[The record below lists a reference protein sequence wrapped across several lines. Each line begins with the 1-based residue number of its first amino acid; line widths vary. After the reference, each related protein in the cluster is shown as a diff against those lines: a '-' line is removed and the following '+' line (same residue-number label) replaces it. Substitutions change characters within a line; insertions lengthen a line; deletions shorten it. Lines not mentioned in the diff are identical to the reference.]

1 MVSSGGELVANGG
14 SGPAYIRPTIRRK
27 FRWLDGDRW
36 RHAPTKV
43 QVTKAAPMLR
53 QNQKRERAAA
63 VFFPCRLVQNVQV
76 HVLLGHQLVVWLIVR
91 GEPTNQPNCRDR
103 QGGSQSDLSNQL
115 HIGRLV
121 EKQY

>member
-1 MVSSGGELVANGG
+1 MEVVGRHIYGQPSAESSGGSMAT
-14 SGPAYIRPTIRRK
+14 A
-27 FRWLDGDRW
+27 GDT
-36 RHAPTKV
+36 PTKV